1 MQPLRA
7 HVKDGKLVLDDTST
21 DLPEGEIVEL
31 VPVDE
36 VLARGGDFLDDEERE
51 ALHRELDA
59 SLAEAKEGKVV
70 DFEDVL
76 AELRAM
82 Q

>member
-1 MQPLRA
+1 M
-7 HVKDGKLVLDDTST
+7 KDGKLVLDDTST